1 MVKFHRRL
9 SLVSPKRKEG
19 IIVLNIVATGIPTN
33 CHAFCQ
39 ITNDQG
45 RVIGRSKVLE
55 GGMCAWPALRM
66 SWDGLH
72 SLKQPLLLAV
82 YSYKGNGQ
90 HELLGKVVTNLLEL
104 ANKANQLGTS
114 HTRKGLPGKLPSFSL
129 LHNQGTGILSLYIP
143 QIQSIEGTPDA
154 LSQDYFQRQT
164 RDLARLPSLAL
175 VATPPG
181 LQAQSKLAEESL
193 DDTELLTD
201 DSSLE
206 NDSYDED
213 MHSSPLVY
221 SHTKRFEKFAP
232 METAVNRLLEQALN
246 NCRTGQSVDGNNYD
260 SEVLHAMVQGIR
272 EEHLAKQRRISEIR
286 ARRASMSL

>member
-1 MVKFHRRL
+1 
-9 SLVSPKRKEG
+9 
-19 IIVLNIVATGIPTN
+19 
-33 CHAFCQ
+33 
-39 ITNDQG
+39 
-45 RVIGRSKVLE
+45 
-55 GGMCAWPALRM
+55 MCAWPALRM

-90 HELLGKVVTNLLEL
+90 HALLGKVETNLLEF

-114 HTRKGLPGKLPSFSL
+114 HTRKGLRGKLPSFSL
-129 LHNQGTGILSLYIP
+129 WHNHGTGILSLYIP
-143 QIQSIEGTPDA
+143 QIKSIEGTPDA
-154 LSQDYFQRQT
+154 LSQDCFQPQT

-181 LQAQSKLAEESL
+181 LQVQSKLVESL

-206 NDSYDED
+206 NDGYDED

-221 SHTKRFEKFAP
+221 SHVKRFEKFAP
-232 METAVNRLLEQALN
+232 MEAAVNRLLEQALN
-246 NCRTGQSVDGNNYD
+246 NCRTGQSIDGNNYH
-260 SEVLHAMVQGIR
+260 SEVLLAMVQDIR